1 MGEGAAVHVFVL
13 VDAWGDWAVLSLI
26 IVSVCLVLFE
36 KVVLLLLL
44 LSYEVLLLLIHV
56 WVPNSVVVHHVLV
69 VVVGLSDVVG
79 LHLLVQV
86 VV

>member
-1 MGEGAAVHVFVL
+1 MHVLIL

-26 IVSVCLVLFE
+26 IVSVRLVLFE

-56 WVPNSVVVHHVLV
+56 GVPNSVVVHHVLV
-69 VVVGLSDVVG
+69 LVVGLSDVVR